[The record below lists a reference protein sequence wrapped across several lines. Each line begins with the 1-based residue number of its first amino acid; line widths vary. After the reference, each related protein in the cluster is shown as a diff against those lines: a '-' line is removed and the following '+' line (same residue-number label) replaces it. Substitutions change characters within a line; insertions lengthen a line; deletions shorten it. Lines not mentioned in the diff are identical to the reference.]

1 MLDENWHPKDASFY
15 FSRESTRNT
24 VQNIINQDKKEYIK
38 EKREN
43 RGFFLRHKKLTEE
56 SPTKIIF
63 QKFSKESFDWRKLDL
78 NEFNFYI
85 FLFCEKDDLDNFSDY
100 LEIFFSEFEKYLLE
114 SKDKF
119 ENFEIIS
126 LFENLGKVQ
135 KYVPTNFYK
144 TLSKIFIEK
153 SENIYGAWSLDL
165 ILNFLNNS
173 PEVVDEIVIRFIA
186 KNFFQIEY
194 LEWIGFLN
202 IINYLLKSRD
212 VYKIVFLNEIID
224 LDKKKKLKV
233 NQKTFSWVM
242 WLLERLDSYNIPN
255 KTLNWLFKIIE
266 NIEPEITWESAAKIL
281 LWLSKVGKHRIPEEI
296 FEIIF
301 TKLEENILDFKDAEF
316 VKMIFSAKNMP
327 QLYWNKRFIKIF
339 FNALE
344 NNYSS
349 INILTAKNILIFF
362 KYLPKNLIISESIE
376 NNLFEIIEKTDIEAF
391 IEQEKINYQNMI
403 IKGKSHSKA
412 ELEKELK
419 NLYLFYKRKMPENLI
434 NQFSGKN
441 INNEEKILAVS

>member
-1 MLDENWHPKDASFY
+1 MLDWDWLPKDASLSS
-15 FSRESTRNT
+15 SRESTRKT
-24 VQNIINQDKKEYIK
+24 VESIISREKRQDIKQDK
-38 EKREN
+38 EN
-43 RGFFLRHKKLTEE
+43 KSFSQKHKKLSPK

-85 FLFCEKDDLDNFSDY
+85 FLFCEKDDLDNFSYY

-135 KYVPTNFYK
+135 KYVTTNFYK

-224 LDKKKKLKV
+224 LDQKKKLKA

-281 LWLSKVGKHRIPEEI
+281 LWLSKVEKYRIPEEI

-316 VKMIFSAKNMP
+316 VKMIFSAKNMSW
-327 QLYWNKRFIKIF
+327 LNSNKRFIKIF

-362 KYLPKNLIISESIE
+362 KYLPKNLIISENIE

-391 IEQEKINYQNMI
+391 LKQDEINHQNMI
-403 IKGKSHSKA
+403 IKGKIHSKK

-419 NLYLFYKRKMPENLI
+419 NLYFFYKRKMPENLI

-441 INNEEKILAVS
+441 VNNEEKILAVS

>member
-63 QKFSKESFDWRKLDL
+63 QKFSKENLDWKKLDL
-78 NEFNFYI
+78 SWFNFYI
-85 FLFCEKDDLDNFSDY
+85 FLFSQKNDLDNFSDY

-135 KYVPTNFYK
+135 KYVTTNFYK
-144 TLSKIFIEK
+144 TLSKIFMEK

-173 PEVVDEIVIRFIA
+173 PEVVDEVVIRFIA

-202 IINYLLKSRD
+202 IINY
-212 VYKIVFLNEIID
+212 
-224 LDKKKKLKV
+224 
-233 NQKTFSWVM
+233 FS
-242 WLLERLDSYNIPN
+242 L
-255 KTLNWLFKIIE
+255 
-266 NIEPEITWESAAKIL
+266 
-281 LWLSKVGKHRIPEEI
+281 
-296 FEIIF
+296 
-301 TKLEENILDFKDAEF
+301 
-316 VKMIFSAKNMP
+316 
-327 QLYWNKRFIKIF
+327 F
-339 FNALE
+339 FN
-344 NNYSS
+344 
-349 INILTAKNILIFF
+349 FC
-362 KYLPKNLIISESIE
+362 
-376 NNLFEIIEKTDIEAF
+376 
-391 IEQEKINYQNMI
+391 
-403 IKGKSHSKA
+403 
-412 ELEKELK
+412 
-419 NLYLFYKRKMPENLI
+419 
-434 NQFSGKN
+434 
-441 INNEEKILAVS
+441 

>member
-1 MLDENWHPKDASFY
+1 
-15 FSRESTRNT
+15 
-24 VQNIINQDKKEYIK
+24 
-38 EKREN
+38 
-43 RGFFLRHKKLTEE
+43 
-56 SPTKIIF
+56 
-63 QKFSKESFDWRKLDL
+63 
-78 NEFNFYI
+78 
-85 FLFCEKDDLDNFSDY
+85 
-100 LEIFFSEFEKYLLE
+100 
-114 SKDKF
+114 
-119 ENFEIIS
+119 
-126 LFENLGKVQ
+126 
-135 KYVPTNFYK
+135 
-144 TLSKIFIEK
+144 
-153 SENIYGAWSLDL
+153 
-165 ILNFLNNS
+165 
-173 PEVVDEIVIRFIA
+173 
-186 KNFFQIEY
+186 
-194 LEWIGFLN
+194 
-202 IINYLLKSRD
+202 
-212 VYKIVFLNEIID
+212 
-224 LDKKKKLKV
+224 
-233 NQKTFSWVM
+233 M
-242 WLLERLDSYNIPN
+242 WLLERLDSYNITN

-281 LWLSKVGKHRIPEEI
+281 LWLSKVEKYRIPEEI

-327 QLYWNKRFIKIF
+327 WLNSNKRFIKIF

-362 KYLPKNLIISESIE
+362 KYLPKNLIISENIE

>member
-1 MLDENWHPKDASFY
+1 MLDWDWLPKDASFY

-43 RGFFLRHKKLTEE
+43 RDFFLRHKKLSPK

-135 KYVPTNFYK
+135 KYVTTNFYK
-144 TLSKIFIEK
+144 TLSKIFMEK

-186 KNFFQIEY
+186 KNFFQVEY

-281 LWLSKVGKHRIPEEI
+281 LWLSKLGKYRIPEEI

-327 QLYWNKRFIKIF
+327 WLNSNKRFIKIF

-362 KYLPKNLIISESIE
+362 KYLPKNLIISENIE

-434 NQFSGKN
+434 SQFSSKN
-441 INNEEKILAVS
+441 IENKEKMLAVN

>member
-1 MLDENWHPKDASFY
+1 M
-15 FSRESTRNT
+15 
-24 VQNIINQDKKEYIK
+24 
-38 EKREN
+38 
-43 RGFFLRHKKLTEE
+43 
-56 SPTKIIF
+56 
-63 QKFSKESFDWRKLDL
+63 
-78 NEFNFYI
+78 
-85 FLFCEKDDLDNFSDY
+85 
-100 LEIFFSEFEKYLLE
+100 LE

-135 KYVPTNFYK
+135 KYVTTNFYK

-224 LDKKKKLKV
+224 LDQKKKLKA

-281 LWLSKVGKHRIPEEI
+281 LWLSKVEKYRIPEEI

-327 QLYWNKRFIKIF
+327 WLNSNKRFIKIF

-362 KYLPKNLIISESIE
+362 KYLPKNLIISENIE

-391 IEQEKINYQNMI
+391 LEQEKINYQNMI

-434 NQFSGKN
+434 SQFSGKN
-441 INNEEKILAVS
+441 VNNEEKILAVS